1 MKSSILTLSAALL
14 LAGCNQ
20 TAPVTSAPTTAAPEA
35 AVTPV
40 AAGKADSATAAA
52 AAPAADGMAAT
63 PAATTPEAALPALKE
78 AETLKVSFSFK
89 PAPDA
94 DDPAHPRTSAH
105 LVVQGS
111 APMDIDLGKFV
122 GKPDV
127 VDAAKAKAA
136 NFPAGM
142 LMGFRSYAAATG
154 TSSDLA
160 VLHVDGRRLRVV
172 QRRVE
177 ETAPEGGKF
186 ETSREVPLPANTK
199 VVAASVAKK

>member
-1 MKSSILTLSAALL
+1 MKFSILTLSAALL

-20 TAPVTSAPTTAAPEA
+20 TAPATSAPTAAAPAAAATPEA
-35 AVTPV
+35 AS
-40 AAGKADSATAAA
+40 KADSATVAAPAAVA
-52 AAPAADGMAAT
+52 AAPAAAQ
-63 PAATTPEAALPALKE
+63 PALKA

-94 DDPAHPRTSAH
+94 DDPTHPRTSAH

-186 ETSREVPLPANTK
+186 ETSREVPLPANTQ
-199 VVAASVAKK
+199 VVAVPVSKK

>member
-1 MKSSILTLSAALL
+1 MKSSILTLSVALL

-20 TAPVTSAPTTAAPEA
+20 TAPVTSAPSVPLPEVAA
-35 AVTPV
+35 TP
-40 AAGKADSATAAA
+40 ATAGKADSSMAVAAVPV
-52 AAPAADGMAAT
+52 PAADGVAT
-63 PAATTPEAALPALKE
+63 PPTAAPPALKA
-78 AETLKVSFSFK
+78 AETLKVSFRFK

-94 DDPAHPRTSAH
+94 DDPAHPRISAH

-122 GKPDV
+122 GQPDV

-136 NFPAGM
+136 NFPVGM

-199 VVAASVAKK
+199 IVAAAMTRK

>member
-1 MKSSILTLSAALL
+1 MKSSILTLSVALL

-20 TAPVTSAPTTAAPEA
+20 TAPVTSAPMA
-35 AVTPV
+35 TP
-40 AAGKADSATAAA
+40 
-52 AAPAADGMAAT
+52 PAAAAT
-63 PAATTPEAALPALKE
+63 PAAGAHANSAKATLAAPAPDAVATTPETTIPALKE
-78 AETLKVSFSFK
+78 AETLKASFRFQ

-94 DDPAHPRTSAH
+94 ADPAHPRTSAH

-111 APMDIDLGKFV
+111 APMDIDLGKFE

-127 VDAAKAKAA
+127 VDATKAKAA
-136 NFPAGM
+136 NFPPGM
-142 LMGFRSYAAATG
+142 LMGFRSYSAATG

-160 VLHVDGRRLRVV
+160 VLHADGRRLRVV

-199 VVAASVAKK
+199 VVAAAMTKK

>member
-1 MKSSILTLSAALL
+1 MKLSLLTLSAVLL
-14 LAGCNQ
+14 LVGCNQ
-20 TAPVTSAPTTAAPEA
+20 TAPVTSAPTVAPPEA
-35 AVTPV
+35 AATPP
-40 AAGKADSATAAA
+40 AAAAADSATLAPATPATPAAPA
-52 AAPAADGMAAT
+52 AAPA
-63 PAATTPEAALPALKE
+63 ALKE
-78 AETLKVSFSFK
+78 AETLQVSFRFK

-111 APMDIDLGKFV
+111 VPLDIDLGKFV
-122 GKPDV
+122 GQPDV

-142 LMGFRSYAAATG
+142 LMGFRSYSAATG

-172 QRRVE
+172 QRHVE

-186 ETSREVPLPANTK
+186 ETSREVPLPANTR
-199 VVAASVAKK
+199 VVAAPLTKK